1 MSKIKTRTKKAF
13 FIAESETDPLTK
25 RTYKEIIRILND
37 LHYDAEER
45 IFSRLIRK
53 SLKGAKDFEKIYH
66 DTLRNIENSE
76 IVVAEISSKSGG
88 VGYQIYHAI
97 SNKIPVVA
105 LYEQNKAKVASTIIR
120 GSDNKY
126 LLVFSYNS
134 SNLKKIIEKAL
145 QEAKKLRKVRFN
157 LVVANAEYIA
167 LEKEAKKKRIN
178 KTELIRRLLREY
190 LNLD

>member
-1 MSKIKTRTKKAF
+1 MDKIKIKKKKVF
-13 FIAESETDPLTK
+13 FIAESETDSLTK
-25 RTYKEIIRILND
+25 KTYKEIIRILNS
-37 LHYDAEER
+37 LHCNVEER
-45 IFSRLIRK
+45 IFSRLIRG
-53 SLKGAKDFEKIYH
+53 SLKSTKDFEKIYR
-66 DTLRNIENSE
+66 DTLRNIEDSE
-76 IVVAEISSKSGG
+76 VVVAEISSKSGG

-105 LYEQNKAKVASTIIR
+105 LYEQNKARIASTIIR

-134 SNLKKIIEKAL
+134 GNLKKVIEKAL
-145 QEAKKLRKVRFN
+145 QKAKELRRVRFN
-157 LVVANAEYIA
+157 LVITNTEYIA
-167 LEKEAKKKRIN
+167 LEKKAKKERIN